1 MIRHMNQ
8 QLVLGAVRN
17 KEPVSRAQI
26 AKELQLSRSTV
37 SQIVDSLLQG
47 ELIFEAENA

>member
-1 MIRHMNQ
+1 MNSQGSSQEMIRHMNQ

-26 AKELQLSRSTV
+26 AKELQLSRSTE
-37 SQIVDSLLQG
+37 SQISSRNVK
-47 ELIFEAENA
+47 A